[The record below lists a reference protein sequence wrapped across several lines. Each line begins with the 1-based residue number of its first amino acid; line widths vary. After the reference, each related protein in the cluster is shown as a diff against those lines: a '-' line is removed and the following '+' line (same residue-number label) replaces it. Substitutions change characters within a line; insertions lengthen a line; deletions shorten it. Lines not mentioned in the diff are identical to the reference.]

1 MSAHIY
7 QYFDIWF
14 LSWYN
19 TDMVKVHLSWAER
32 RNSSNLR
39 KWLKIEILI
48 VLTWYPK
55 KSRNSEYD
63 NFETEISFE
72 SPQKAFISPKVYIS
86 NMLHMNFWFWPSI
99 TLTDSDTKFEL
110 FLSNRII
117 HKLIFAA
124 IWTAL
129 TKIWYAHSVT
139 NLEKDLVIELW

>member
-72 SPQKAFISPKVYIS
+72 SPQKVCA
-86 NMLHMNFWFWPSI
+86 L
-99 TLTDSDTKFEL
+99 
-110 FLSNRII
+110 RR
-117 HKLIFAA
+117 
-124 IWTAL
+124 TAL
-129 TKIWYAHSVT
+129 TKIWNAHFVT
-139 NLEKDLVIELW
+139 RLEKD